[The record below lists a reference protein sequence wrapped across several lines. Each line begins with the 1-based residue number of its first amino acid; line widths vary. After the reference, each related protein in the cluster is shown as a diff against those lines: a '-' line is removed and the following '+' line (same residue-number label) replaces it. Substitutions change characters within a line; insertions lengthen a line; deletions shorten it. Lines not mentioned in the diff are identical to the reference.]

1 MQYQFT
7 VSFSIIVDSDDCI
20 EATTEDIAEIIEDL
34 EFTIKSPNY
43 KRVESL
49 FEGIEYT
56 GCRENDDE
64 PFVIEPITYPE
75 N

>member
-7 VSFSIIVDSDDCI
+7 ISFSIIVDSDDCI
-20 EATTEDIAEIIEDL
+20 EATTEDIVEDI

-43 KRVESL
+43 NRIESV

-56 GCRENDDE
+56 GCREKDDE
-64 PFVIEPITYPE
+64 PFIIEPVTYPE
-75 N
+75 D